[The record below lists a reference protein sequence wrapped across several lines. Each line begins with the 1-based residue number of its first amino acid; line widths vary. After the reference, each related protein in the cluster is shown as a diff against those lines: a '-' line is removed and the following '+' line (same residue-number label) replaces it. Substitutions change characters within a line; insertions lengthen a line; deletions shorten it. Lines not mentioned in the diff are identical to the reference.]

1 MNRLVILFGLVF
13 LLNSNIASAT
23 EIKAGAAK
31 ILITPITPM
40 WLTGY
45 AGREKPA
52 TDSLRNL
59 GESPGDRRK

>member
-31 ILITPITPM
+31 ILITPM